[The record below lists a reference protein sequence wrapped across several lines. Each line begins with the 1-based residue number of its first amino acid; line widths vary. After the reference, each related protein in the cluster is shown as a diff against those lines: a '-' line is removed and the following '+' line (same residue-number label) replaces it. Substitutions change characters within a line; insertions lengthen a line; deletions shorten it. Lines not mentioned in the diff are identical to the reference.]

1 VQVSEPAPEHE
12 PPISAP
18 MGGSLRASVRRN
30 AVALISLSVALFSSG
45 YNTWRNQ
52 STEAHRNVRE
62 ASFKLIEQAG
72 ELQQLMQHRYYGG
85 DHSQMNWIA
94 GWGHATLIRDM
105 APLVS
110 PAVQQRADAV
120 FAEWKAHA
128 GELESG
134 QGDSAQRIENAIDQ
148 LTGEIRSELLALH

>member
-1 VQVSEPAPEHE
+1 MSAPAPAQKEPA
-12 PPISAP
+12 
-18 MGGSLRASVRRN
+18 GGSLRASIKRN
-30 AVALISLSVALFSSG
+30 AVALISLTVALFSTS

-62 ASFKLIEQAG
+62 ASFKLLEQAG

-85 DHSQMNWIA
+85 DHSQMNWIE
-94 GWGHATLIRDM
+94 GWGRATLIHDM

-110 PAVQQRADAV
+110 PQVQQRGDAL

-134 QGDSAQRIENAIDQ
+134 QGNSAQRIERAIDQ

>member
-1 VQVSEPAPEHE
+1 
-12 PPISAP
+12 
-18 MGGSLRASVRRN
+18 MRASVRRN
-30 AVALISLSVALFSSG
+30 AVALISLSVALFSTS

-52 STEAHRNVRE
+52 ATEAHRNVRE
-62 ASFKLIEQAG
+62 ASFKLLEQAG

-85 DHSQMNWIA
+85 DHTQMNWIA

-110 PAVQQRADAV
+110 KDVQARADAL
-120 FAEWKAHA
+120 FAAWKENA

-134 QGDSAQRIENAIDQ
+134 QGDSAQRVETAIDA
-148 LTGEIRSELLALH
+148 LTGEVRGELLALH